1 MISDDAEEVIK
12 GKLTANKIIDLVNK
26 LNNEEQELYKIHVSS
41 ILMSNKRRSTS
52 IHSNDKHD
60 DGSNEELKEKML
72 DQEEEIRNIENEL
85 STKRKDI
92 YDLNAK
98 LSRIQNEYDA
108 MVSKNKLTNMDLVEA
123 RLLFKQQ
130 CCVLV

>member
-1 MISDDAEEVIK
+1 
-12 GKLTANKIIDLVNK
+12 
-26 LNNEEQELYKIHVSS
+26 
-41 ILMSNKRRSTS
+41 
-52 IHSNDKHD
+52 
-60 DGSNEELKEKML
+60 ML

-108 MVSKNKLTNMDLVEA
+108 MVSKNKHTNMDLVEA